1 MIYLFFEENRKYGG
15 FFVGKV
21 GVFYKVLCGNE
32 FSKTPCS

>member
-21 GVFYKVLCGNE
+21 FYKVLCGNE